1 MNEKQQQ
8 AVILFASGQ
17 TCKQVADQLNVTP
30 KTISTW
36 RSDHEFMAV
45 LNTHL
50 QDIQQA
56 NSERLRNLGTAALD
70 TIEEIMTDKTIAP
83 KDRLNAAVKILELG
97 RVTTEPVQSTDPA
110 KLRVKAMFDDLALL
124 P

>member
-8 AVILFASGQ
+8 AVILFASGK
-17 TCKQVADQLNVTP
+17 TCKQVAEQLNVTP
-30 KTISTW
+30 KTISAW
-36 RSDHEFMAV
+36 RSDHEFMAA
-45 LNTHL
+45 LNSHL

-56 NSERLRNLGTAALD
+56 NSERLRNLGMAALD
-70 TIEEIMTDKTIAP
+70 TIEEIMADKTIAP

>member
-8 AVILFASGQ
+8 AIILFASGK
-17 TCKQVADQLNVTP
+17 TCKVIAEQLNVTP

-36 RSDHEFMAV
+36 RACPEFMAM
-45 LNTHL
+45 LNSYL

-56 NSERLRNLGTAALD
+56 NSERLRNLGTTALD
-70 TIEEIMTDKTIAP
+70 TIEEIMSDKTIAP

-97 RVTTEPVQSTDPA
+97 RVTTEPVQSSDPA

>member
-56 NSERLRNLGTAALD
+56 NSERLRNLGAAALD

>member
-8 AVILFASGQ
+8 AVILLASGK
-17 TCKQVADQLNVTP
+17 TCKQAAEQLNVTP

-36 RSDHEFMAV
+36 RSDHEFKAV